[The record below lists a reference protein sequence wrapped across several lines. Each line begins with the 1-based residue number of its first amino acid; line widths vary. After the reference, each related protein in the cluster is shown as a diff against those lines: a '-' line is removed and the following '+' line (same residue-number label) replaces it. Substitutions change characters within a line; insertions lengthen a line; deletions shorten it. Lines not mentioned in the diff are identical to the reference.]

1 MSEHDSS
8 RDQRSRW
15 DSGPAMGQL
24 LNRLLGDGAKVG
36 EQIDKNARALA
47 QTALS
52 KLEVVS
58 REEFD
63 SQTAVLERTRQ
74 RVQQLEQELETLTAE
89 LHRQRSE
96 S

>member
-1 MSEHDSS
+1 MSENGGSKEQQS
-8 RDQRSRW
+8 RRDG
-15 DSGPAMGQL
+15 GPIVGQL
-24 LNRLLGDGAKVG
+24 LNRLLGDSAKMG
-36 EQIDKNARALA
+36 EQLDKNARALA

-89 LHRQRSE
+89 LQRQRSE
-96 S
+96 G

>member
-1 MSEHDSS
+1 MSEHDGGN
-8 RDQRSRW
+8 DQRSRW
-15 DSGPAMGQL
+15 DGGPAVGQL

-36 EQIDKNARALA
+36 EQLDKNARALA

-89 LHRQRSE
+89 LNRQRSE